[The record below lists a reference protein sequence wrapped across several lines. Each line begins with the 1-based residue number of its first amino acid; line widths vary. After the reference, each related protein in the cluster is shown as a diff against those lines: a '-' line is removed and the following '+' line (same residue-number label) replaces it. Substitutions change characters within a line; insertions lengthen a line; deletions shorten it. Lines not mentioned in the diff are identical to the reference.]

1 MAAPKLIKLSM
12 PIVGQVRHQTGV
24 CGIEPFKPDPPPPF
38 PAPKKFPE
46 HLLRP
51 PCLPGGGTGRF
62 PPDCFTF
69 KGYYCPPERIKYIY
83 PPFSENIDFVPSG
96 EVECWWARPRN
107 CEFDNMDENL
117 PIRI

>member
-1 MAAPKLIKLSM
+1 LAVKNYVGQFKFLEILISKLSQMAAPKLIKLSM
-12 PIVGQVRHQTGV
+12 PIVGQIRHQTGV

-83 PPFSENIDFVPSG
+83 PPFSENIDFV
-96 EVECWWARPRN
+96 
-107 CEFDNMDENL
+107 
-117 PIRI
+117 